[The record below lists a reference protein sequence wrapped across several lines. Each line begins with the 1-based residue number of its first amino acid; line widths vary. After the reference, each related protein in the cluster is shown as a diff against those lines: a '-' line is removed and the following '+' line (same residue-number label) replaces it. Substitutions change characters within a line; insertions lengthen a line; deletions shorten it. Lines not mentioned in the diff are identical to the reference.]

1 MCEVAVPAALP
12 PVPRR
17 LRRET
22 GVFRAGKPCMFG
34 IAAVMVAALCPWRLG
49 VAVGSSMAPTLV
61 SGQPFV
67 YDRGYYRS
75 HPLKRGDVVVMKVG
89 REIWVK
95 RVYAGP
101 GEQFWAFRER
111 DGRSVRTSPVRPAD
125 RARFV
130 QVGRNWQRRS
140 RMRYAVVRVALGPE
154 QVFLIGDGAYSFD
167 SRQWGP
173 VGSGDRWPPTTCSV
187 GYWALLESCLC
198 SVRWSSAFP
207 RGHAASSPGSSAAGR
222 RRVGPRPCNLLTSP
236 RSLTAPASRR

>member
-173 VGSGDRWPPTTCSV
+173 VAADHVLGRVLGAPGILPVLRQMELS
-187 GYWALLESCLC
+187 
-198 SVRWSSAFP
+198 FP
-207 RGHAASSPGSSAAGR
+207 ARARREQPRLIRSRAAAGR
-222 RRVGPRPCNLLTSP
+222 PTS
-236 RSLTAPASRR
+236 L